1 MGIRKIPFLLIREK
15 GVLYTDHQALEPL
28 IKRNRCNKQ
37 YSARLTRWL
46 DRLAHFDISI
56 QHIAGSNLK
65 FTDYLSRNPIE
76 GATTE
81 NTYDE
86 QYVINTLTEQAE
98 LNLKY
103 GRVFTNQLQ
112 HAPNAKITHDCEL
125 SDQSKT
131 NRTFEKN
138 RHVNKT
144 NERTETSPNSDAI
157 EFKRQ
162 ELLPLHNYLKPATAS
177 IEKEMD
183 RDYFHWGATAEI
195 MQTIQR
201 REKSPETRRL
211 VERRLEIARPG
222 TMRRRYDQNAQR
234 TIFVPSRPNKRSREE
249 IAEID
254 GQLIQRA
261 NRLGGGYQPLQTIRE
276 EQEQIPMEEQL
287 PEEQS
292 NDPEKE
298 GESQIIRGDNLPIVD
313 LKNYNTEGKEAH
325 YVQINQTIGVVTE
338 GRKSPKKQLRK
349 RKWISCWT

>member
-1 MGIRKIPFLLIREK
+1 MNI
-15 GVLYTDHQALEPL
+15 
-28 IKRNRCNKQ
+28 
-37 YSARLTRWL
+37 
-46 DRLAHFDISI
+46 
-56 QHIAGSNLK
+56 
-65 FTDYLSRNPIE
+65 TDYLSRNPVE

-112 HAPNAKITHDCEL
+112 HAPNAKMTHDCEL
-125 SDQSKT
+125 SGQSET

-162 ELLPLHNYLKPATAS
+162 ETLPLHNHLKPATAS

-195 MQTIQR
+195 MQIIQR

-211 VERRLEIARPG
+211 VDRRLEIARPG

-234 TIFVPSRPNKRSREE
+234 TIFVPSRPNKE
-249 IAEID
+249 
-254 GQLIQRA
+254 
-261 NRLGGGYQPLQTIRE
+261 
-276 EQEQIPMEEQL
+276 
-287 PEEQS
+287 
-292 NDPEKE
+292 
-298 GESQIIRGDNLPIVD
+298 V
-313 LKNYNTEGKEAH
+313 GK
-325 YVQINQTIGVVTE
+325 
-338 GRKSPKKQLRK
+338 KSPK
-349 RKWISCWT
+349 